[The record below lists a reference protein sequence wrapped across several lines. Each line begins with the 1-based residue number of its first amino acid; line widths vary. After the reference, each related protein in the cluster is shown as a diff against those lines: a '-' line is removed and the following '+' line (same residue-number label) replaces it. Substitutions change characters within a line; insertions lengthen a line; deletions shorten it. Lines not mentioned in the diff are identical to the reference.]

1 MGDDSVLARDQLL
14 EGFRF
19 GVSSNFPI
27 TCMHHDFPPI
37 NNSAAGP
44 GNIIEWE
51 LGRKENT
58 FMDPQFTFGAFR
70 FQLNPTVST
79 NAFGRWAFDYN
90 SEALIAE
97 SNLYI
102 NGTQIYN
109 LKELHRIN
117 MILEGYYGAFPYV
130 GSIADQLA
138 LSGTNATGT
147 SVVQATNCSNINLSK
162 NTNGFFGQMHSKRRS
177 GIPMYAFGTYLGTG
191 SKAIYYA
198 LAHRYPDFIIGKY
211 AKKFVWLDA
220 LKSIHYRMTL
230 EQGYNCLVQTHD
242 SSAGASTLTLGTIV
256 GTPSST
262 YIDNAISYTID
273 QYRVFTKLVTVT
285 GGQLNQ
291 LLQEAYVETSIP
303 QIIQSATSYLHL
315 LQPLTASS
323 GSIQINAVVRGLKT
337 IIVTFNRTND
347 NNVYNYYLTNNVG
360 GFYNLQCY
368 IRNNLLPMSKYDYS
382 QYPYDEY
389 SRHHGF
395 ALGEPQF
402 SSNNDSCL
410 PLDTVPQYTNS
421 TGVDGV
427 NAGWGAFQAPA
438 NGKQSDTWNTV
449 ADVYNWSR
457 TNTVLQWTNDDPNLY
472 DHEFQ
477 EAKIDI
483 ETSDIRID
491 YNMSFGVGATS
502 AATTVLGETAA
513 TAKLAI
519 SSESM
524 HIYLFYGSDVRTNKY
539 EASVINNS

>member
-1 MGDDSVLARDQLL
+1 MSDESVLARDQLL

-19 GVSSNFPI
+19 GVSSDFPL

-37 NNSAAGP
+37 NNTATGP
-44 GNIIEWE
+44 GNVIEWE
-51 LGRKENT
+51 IGRKENT
-58 FMDPQFTFGAFR
+58 FMDPQFTYGGFKFT
-70 FQLNPTVST
+70 LNPTSST
-79 NAFGRWAFDYN
+79 NANGKWAFDYN

-102 NGTQIYN
+102 NNTQIYN

-117 MILEGYYGAFPYV
+117 MILDGYYNAFPYV
-130 GSIADQLA
+130 GSVADQLTVTPS
-138 LSGTNATGT
+138 SGTATIAA
-147 SVVQATNCSNINLSK
+147 ATNCSNFHLSK

-177 GIPMYAFGTYLGTG
+177 GIPMSAYGTMNGTIN
-191 SKAIYYA
+191 STISYA

-220 LKSIHYRMTL
+220 IKSIHYRMTL
-230 EQGYNCLVQTHD
+230 EQAYNCLVQTHD
-242 SSAGASTLTLGTIV
+242 TAAGLSTLTLGTSV
-256 GTPSST
+256 GTPTST
-262 YIDNAISYTID
+262 YIDSSISYTID
-273 QYRVFTKLVTVT
+273 QYRVFTKLIQVK

-347 NNVYNYYLTNNVG
+347 NNVCNYYLTNNVG

-368 IRNNLLPMSKYDYS
+368 IRNNLLPMSKFDYS

-389 SRHHGF
+389 CRHHAF
-395 ALGEPQF
+395 ALGEPNF

-410 PLDTVPQYTNS
+410 ALDTIPQYSNS
-421 TGVDGV
+421 SGGLV
-427 NAGWGAFQAPA
+427 NLGYGAFQAPA
-438 NGKQSDTWNTV
+438 NGLQTDTWNTV
-449 ADVYNWSR
+449 PDVYNYSR

-477 EAKIDI
+477 ESKIDI
-483 ETSDIRID
+483 ATSDIRVD
-491 YNMSFGVGATS
+491 YNMSFGVSGTS
-502 AATTVLGETAA
+502 GGTAA
-513 TAKLAI
+513 AALGASTGAVTTALT
-519 SSESM
+519 SLSM

-539 EASVINNS
+539 EASVISDA